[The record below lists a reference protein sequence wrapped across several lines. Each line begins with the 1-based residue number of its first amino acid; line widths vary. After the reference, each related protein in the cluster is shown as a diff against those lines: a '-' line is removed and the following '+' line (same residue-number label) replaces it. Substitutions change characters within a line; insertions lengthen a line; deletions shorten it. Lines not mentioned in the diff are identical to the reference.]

1 MKYCKTCLMPDT
13 RPGIKFSE
21 NDVCQAC
28 VNYKKQDE
36 TDWNQRWKE
45 LEDLCKQYRGSNG
58 KNYDCAIAVSGG
70 KDSHYQVY
78 IMKEKLKMNPVL
90 LSVGNIDWT
99 ETGRKNLENLSETF
113 GCDIII
119 HNPNRKIAKRM
130 FKKAFEKI
138 GSPSWYL
145 DALIY
150 AFPVKMAMK
159 LGIKLLVYG
168 EDVNY
173 TYGGKYDTETPSA
186 LLQSKNDVVKP
197 LWNEWL
203 DDEITEQDLESA
215 RQPDPD
221 EIKNAELN
229 PIYLSYFVPWNSHH
243 NYEVA
248 KLWGFQHLAHEYQRE
263 SSIDIYDQIDS
274 LSYLLNPFMKY
285 LKFGHAYATDIASRW
300 IRYGLK
306 TRNEMIP
313 IVEKYDKVLDQ
324 GVVEKFCQFTN
335 MSTHEFWKILDNWYN
350 PELFERD
357 SDGIWHPKFK
367 VGTGLIQ

>member
-1 MKYCKTCLMPDT
+1 MFRK
-13 RPGIKFSE
+13 
-21 NDVCQAC
+21 A
-28 VNYKKQDE
+28 
-36 TDWNQRWKE
+36 
-45 LEDLCKQYRGSNG
+45 LE
-58 KNYDCAIAVSGG
+58 
-70 KDSHYQVY
+70 
-78 IMKEKLKMNPVL
+78 E
-90 LSVGNIDWT
+90 
-99 ETGRKNLENLSETF
+99 
-113 GCDIII
+113 
-119 HNPNRKIAKRM
+119 
-130 FKKAFEKI
+130 I

>member
-1 MKYCKTCLMPDT
+1 
-13 RPGIKFSE
+13 
-21 NDVCQAC
+21 
-28 VNYKKQDE
+28 
-36 TDWNQRWKE
+36 
-45 LEDLCKQYRGSNG
+45 
-58 KNYDCAIAVSGG
+58 
-70 KDSHYQVY
+70 
-78 IMKEKLKMNPVL
+78 MNPVL

-99 ETGRKNLENLSETF
+99 ETGRKNLDNLSEAF
-113 GCDIII
+113 GCDIIQF
-119 HNPNRKIAKRM
+119 HPNRKIAKKM
-130 FKKAFEKI
+130 FRKAFEKI

-248 KLWGFQHLAHEYQRE
+248 KKWGFKHLEHEHKRE
-263 SSIDIYDQIDS
+263 GTIENYNQIDS
-274 LSYLLNPFMKY
+274 LGYLINQY
-285 LKFGHAYATDIASRW
+285 LKYPKYGHASATEMASRW
-300 IRYGLK
+300 IRTGLVK
-306 TRNEMIP
+306 REEM
-313 IVEKYDKVLDQ
+313 VEYVKKYDKNLDQ
-324 GVVEKFCQFTN
+324 EIVTQFCNFTK
-335 MSTHEFWKILDNWYN
+335 MSPREFWKIMDKWYN
-350 PELFERD
+350 SDFFEQDRE
-357 SDGIWHPKFK
+357 GVWHPKFK
-367 VGTGLIQ
+367 VGIGLVK